1 MPSDKNK
8 RAQRH
13 QTQGKQNL
21 SNPTKRTKVT
31 EKTAGSGYREVQ
43 YIGNKKYYTPL
54 SDDPNVSISGTS
66 NVTINASSTGAT
78 STQIPSHG
86 GLDGLTDDDH
96 SQYMHISTAR
106 TVSATHLNTG
116 NIKVSVDAD
125 ADDVTGDSATGRIT
139 MGVGED
145 LNLYHGGTNSYIVND
160 TGNLVLD
167 TQNDMLLEAD
177 NDLTIKCHGDGGTPA
192 VWLRDGN
199 NAPRFSISLGSV
211 ASINPWVAFKLH
223 NITAG
228 NIFDAHTGYTNKFT
242 TNDVDVAEF
251 GTNIKLKGYG
261 QSLVNDYVLEIATDV
276 YMLTMGK
283 SDLKQNYSMFSFYKE
298 PSSGEHEAYL

>member
-66 NVTINASSTGAT
+66 DVTINASSTGSAT
-78 STQIPSHG
+78 ARIPSHG
-86 GLDGLTDDDH
+86 QLSELMDDDH
-96 SQYMHISTAR
+96 TQYVHTSTAR

-139 MGVGED
+139 MGLGED

-177 NDLTIKCHGDGGTPA
+177 NNLEIKCHGDGNDP
-192 VWLRDGN
+192 VIWLRNGIN
-199 NAPRFSISLGSV
+199 QPRFTFGLGSQV
-211 ASINPWVAFKLH
+211 SFNPWVAFKLH
-223 NITAG
+223 NVSAG

-251 GTNIKLKGYG
+251 GANIKLKGYG

>member
-31 EKTAGSGYREVQ
+31 EKVAGSGYREVQ

-54 SDDPNVSISGTS
+54 SDDPNASISGTS
-66 NVTINASSTGAT
+66 DVTINVSNAGGT

-96 SQYMHISTAR
+96 SQYVHTSAAR
-106 TVSATHLNTG
+106 TISATHLNTG
-116 NIKVSVDAD
+116 NIKVSVDSD
-125 ADDVTGDSATGRIT
+125 ADDVTGDSATGRMTLGI
-139 MGVGED
+139 GED

-160 TGNLVLD
+160 TGNLVVD
-167 TQNDMLLEAD
+167 TQNDLHLEAD
-177 NDLTIKCHGDGGTPA
+177 DDVIIQSHGDGGTPA
-192 VWLRDGN
+192 VWMKDG
-199 NAPRFSISLGSV
+199 AGVTRFTFSLDSTPQF
-211 ASINPWVAFKLH
+211 NPWNAFKLE

-228 NIFDAHTGYTNKFT
+228 NVFDAHTGYTNKFT

-251 GTNIKLKGYG
+251 GANIKLKGYG
-261 QSLVNDYVLEIATDV
+261 QSLVNDYVLEIATNV
-276 YMLTMGK
+276 YMLTMGYA
-283 SDLKQNYSMFSFYKE
+283 DLKQNYSLFSYWVE
-298 PSSGEHEAYL
+298 PSSGDFEAYL